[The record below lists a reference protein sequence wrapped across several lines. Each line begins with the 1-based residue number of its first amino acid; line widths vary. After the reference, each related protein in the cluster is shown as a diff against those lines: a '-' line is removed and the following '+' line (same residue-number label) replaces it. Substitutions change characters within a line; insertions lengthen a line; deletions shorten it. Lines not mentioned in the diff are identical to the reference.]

1 MAELGRSA
9 EPEIR
14 ALEARL
20 DRDEDAGRDTS
31 LLRQAVGEIHWRLQ
45 YTGDAVA
52 AAAALERLRALAA
65 LAEPPSGLLAD
76 EDGRFG
82 AGTEVRFL
90 KLDASVDRMLA
101 DDFTAG
107 DRPPRFLD
115 RVNDPRRLEHYLVE

>member
-1 MAELGRSA
+1 VIAAHFPKMAELGHST

-14 ALEARL
+14 TLEARL
-20 DRDEDAGRDTS
+20 DRDEASGRDTS
-31 LLRQAVGEIHWRLQ
+31 LLRQSVGEMHWRLQ
-45 YTGDAVA
+45 YTGDAM
-52 AAAALERLRALAA
+52 AA

-115 RVNDPRRLEHYLVE
+115 RVNDPRRLEHYLDHMSA